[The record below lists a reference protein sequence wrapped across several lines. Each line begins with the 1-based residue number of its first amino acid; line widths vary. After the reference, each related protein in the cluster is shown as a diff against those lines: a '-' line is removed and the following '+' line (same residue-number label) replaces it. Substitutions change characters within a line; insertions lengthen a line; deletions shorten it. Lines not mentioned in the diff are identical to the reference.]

1 MNHSKRNDWN
11 WMNKICSTGLNYKIQ
26 FKTKWLKSNRNILKT
41 NLYSTV
47 IIDCVWLSWKTR
59 KTKIEKRFSQ
69 IQQQKHFA
77 TMSSLNVN
85 LRWLQQKQRM
95 RIWWTKRIMS
105 LNTSMSSNYQWKKTL
120 QFNQNKMTETK
131 DKIINE
137 WLSIEKDRLFAMSK
151 SDWKLARVE
160 MMMILHRTL
169 HVSILEA
176 HQKTQQLKPER
187 EAFYSLIN

>member
-1 MNHSKRNDWN
+1 
-11 WMNKICSTGLNYKIQ
+11 
-26 FKTKWLKSNRNILKT
+26 
-41 NLYSTV
+41 
-47 IIDCVWLSWKTR
+47 
-59 KTKIEKRFSQ
+59 
-69 IQQQKHFA
+69 
-77 TMSSLNVN
+77 
-85 LRWLQQKQRM
+85 
-95 RIWWTKRIMS
+95 
-105 LNTSMSSNYQWKKTL
+105 
-120 QFNQNKMTETK
+120 MTETK